1 MCSLFVPF
9 EIPVDSASPGRR
21 AKAES
26 RKDSCMETAILVAL
40 GLILGL
46 AIAGLAVFV
55 ARQRTPAEDP
65 AAAQRA
71 AEQAAAAQLADQ
83 RVVEL
88 GARVQAMGELLAQAQ
103 TQLQSAVHERLDAV
117 TQHLGTS
124 MQNSTR
130 HTTENLQKLNERLAV
145 IDNAQRNLTDLASQ
159 VTSLQSVLTNKQSR
173 GAFGQAR
180 MESIVQDGLPKGA
193 YEFQYTLSNRTR
205 PDCCVFMP
213 DKRPLIIDAKFPLE
227 GVTAFREAKSDDEKR
242 LAMQRLRQDVT
253 RHFSEIAEKYLIPG
267 ETHEMAL
274 MFVPSESVYAEIYD
288 NFDDLVQKAYR
299 ARVVMVSPALLML
312 AIQVVQQIQK
322 DARMREA
329 ADQIRDEVG
338 HLMGDI
344 GRLGDRV
351 RKLQQHFN
359 QSNEDVR
366 QALISIEKIESRGER
381 IRQVEVGALEEASD
395 DIGPIRRLG
404 AAE

>member
-1 MCSLFVPF
+1 
-9 EIPVDSASPGRR
+9 
-21 AKAES
+21 
-26 RKDSCMETAILVAL
+26 
-40 GLILGL
+40 
-46 AIAGLAVFV
+46 
-55 ARQRTPAEDP
+55 
-65 AAAQRA
+65 
-71 AEQAAAAQLADQ
+71 
-83 RVVEL
+83 
-88 GARVQAMGELLAQAQ
+88 VQNA
-103 TQLQSAVHERLDAV
+103 
-117 TQHLGTS
+117 
-124 MQNSTR
+124 TR

-242 LAMQRLRQDVT
+242 LATQRLRQDVT
-253 RHFSEIAEKYLIPG
+253 RHFSEIADKYLIPG

-299 ARVVMVSPALLML
+299 ARVVMVSPSLLML

-381 IRQVEVGALEEASD
+381 IRQVEAGSLDEATD
-395 DIGPIRRLG
+395 DIGAMRRLG